1 MHHCCVYNTTQ
12 LYAMQNVLIRLLA
25 VAAFV
30 LTGGDNANNISKG
43 DILPVTGNNNTGLAV
58 VELFTSEGCSSCPP
72 ADEALARLLE
82 EKKPNVYV
90 LGFHVDYW
98 NSLGW
103 KDVYSDA
110 AYSAR
115 QQAYGSVFGL
125 NSVYTPQAVVNGTEQ
140 FTGSDSRRLNTVVN
154 EALNKPAPASLQ
166 VAATATGNNAISIS
180 YTAKE
185 GNGTVLNIAL
195 VQLHARSNVR
205 RGENAGSVLNHV
217 NVVRVFKS
225 LNAGNVPGKVSL
237 QIPEGLTA
245 AECHVIAYLEGANKK
260 IVAAAETGIQ

>member
-1 MHHCCVYNTTQ
+1 
-12 LYAMQNVLIRLLA
+12 MQNVLTRLLA

-30 LTGGDNANNISKG
+30 LTTHGNINNING
-43 DILPVTGNNNTGLAV
+43 ADVLPATSSSNTGFAV

-72 ADEALARLLE
+72 ADDALAHLQE

-103 KDVYSDA
+103 KDVYSNA

-115 QQAYGSVFGL
+115 QQEYGNVFGL

-140 FTGSDSRRLNTVVN
+140 FTGSDGRRLNNEVD
-154 EALNKPAPASLQ
+154 EALKKPAPATLQ
-166 VAATATGNNAISIS
+166 VAAAVTGNNAVSVS
-180 YTAKE
+180 YTQR
-185 GNGTVLNIAL
+185 GGGTLLNIAL

-205 RGENAGSVLNHV
+205 RGENAGSVLSHV
-217 NVVRVFKS
+217 NVVRVFKTV
-225 LNAGNVPGKVSL
+225 NAGNVTGTISL
-237 QIPEGLTA
+237 QIPAGLMA
-245 AECHVIAYLEGANKK
+245 AECHVIAYTEGPNKK
-260 IVAAAETGIQ
+260 IVAAAETEIQ

>member
-1 MHHCCVYNTTQ
+1 
-12 LYAMQNVLIRLLA
+12 MQNVLPRLLA

-30 LTGGDNANNISKG
+30 LTTDGNINNINRG
-43 DILPVTGNNNTGLAV
+43 DALPATVNNNTGFAV

-72 ADEALARLLE
+72 ADDALAHLLE
-82 EKKPNVYV
+82 EKKQNVYV

-115 QQAYGSVFGL
+115 HQEYGSVFGL
-125 NSVYTPQAVVNGTEQ
+125 NSVYTPQAVVNGAEQ
-140 FTGSDSRRLNTVVN
+140 FTASDSRRLNAVVD
-154 EALNKPAPASLQ
+154 EALNRPAPATLQ
-166 VAATATGNNAISIS
+166 VAATVTGNNAVSVS
-180 YTAKE
+180 YTQKGGGAI
-185 GNGTVLNIAL
+185 LNIAL

-217 NVVRVFKS
+217 NVVRVFKTV
-225 LNAGNVPGKVSL
+225 NPGNMPGTLSL
-237 QIPEGLTA
+237 QIPAGLTA
-245 AECHVIAYLEGANKK
+245 AECHVIAYAEGANKK
-260 IVAAAETGIQ
+260 IVAAAETKIQ